1 MDEFESSASDSD
13 YANSWVSWFLGCK
26 GNEYFCELDEE
37 YITDR
42 FNLTYIN
49 NEVQHYNDALELIT
63 DTFGTT
69 PSIYC
74 SNSIDQN
81 VDSKTRDVVE
91 KAGGHLY
98 GLLHAR
104 YILTPRGLQKMVL
117 ILIALL
123 MNVERKVPQRT
134 FWTVSSCTLQRT
146 SVVAGGFIRWRSCI
160 PGQIVLCP
168 L

>member
-13 YANSWVSWFLGCK
+13 YANTWVSWFLGCK

-69 PSIYC
+69 PSPYGFDDL
-74 SNSIDQN
+74 DQN
-81 VDSKTRDVVE
+81 VDSKTRDVIE

-117 ILIALL
+117 I
-123 MNVERKVPQRT
+123 
-134 FWTVSSCTLQRT
+134 
-146 SVVAGGFIRWRSCI
+146 
-160 PGQIVLCP
+160 
-168 L
+168 